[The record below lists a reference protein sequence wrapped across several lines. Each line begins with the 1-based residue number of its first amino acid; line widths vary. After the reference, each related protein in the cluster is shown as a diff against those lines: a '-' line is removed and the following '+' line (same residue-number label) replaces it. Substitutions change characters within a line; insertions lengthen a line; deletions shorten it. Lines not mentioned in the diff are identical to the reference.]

1 MKIKWMEKSIELAVK
16 RYNVM
21 RIFLNIP
28 IDNLYSEIKHQTI
41 PFKLDYM
48 SKKKR
53 QEIV

>member
-1 MKIKWMEKSIELAVK
+1 MEKSIECAVQ
-16 RYNVM
+16 RYNIM

-28 IDNLYSEIKHQTI
+28 IDNLYMKVKHETV
-41 PFKLDYM
+41 PFKITYM

>member
-1 MKIKWMEKSIELAVK
+1 MEKLIDLAVK
-16 RYNVM
+16 RYNEM

-48 SKKKR
+48 SKKKKK
-53 QEIV
+53 EIV